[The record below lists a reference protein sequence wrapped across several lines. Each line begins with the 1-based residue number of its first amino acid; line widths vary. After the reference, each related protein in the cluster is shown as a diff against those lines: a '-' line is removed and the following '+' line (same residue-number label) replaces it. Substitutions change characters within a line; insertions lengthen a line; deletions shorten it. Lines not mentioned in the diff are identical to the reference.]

1 MQLAKFVTLAALAA
15 LALPGSAQTVSQGV
29 PRIDPQTQDQPA
41 KKAYKQNKKTDRARP
56 DKQNEK

>member
-15 LALPGSAQTVSQGV
+15 LALPAAAQTVSQGT
-29 PRIDPQTQDQPA
+29 PRIDPQTQDQPT
-41 KKAYKQNKKTDRARP
+41 KKGDKPSKKTDRARQ